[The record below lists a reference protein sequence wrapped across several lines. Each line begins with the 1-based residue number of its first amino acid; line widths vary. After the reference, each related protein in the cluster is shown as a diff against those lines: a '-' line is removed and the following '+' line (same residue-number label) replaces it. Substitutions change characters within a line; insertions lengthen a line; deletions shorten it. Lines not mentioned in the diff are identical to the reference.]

1 MKMNGQTLA
10 WLFTNISNGLWLFV
24 FIPQFINNYKLK
36 SGEALSLVLLLCLLF
51 GDICSIMSASAKGL
65 NVIIIYAG
73 VYHIILDIIM
83 ISQVIYYRIYRVLN
97 EDDLI
102 LEETVPLLGTRNT
115 VVRDCDVLTFNECI
129 FVVCSSMI
137 VLLSELLI
145 FYNFTI
151 VADIIGWIATFT
163 FMIAR
168 IPQIMLN
175 HNRKST
181 AGLSLLSF
189 IIMNIAN
196 ILFLLSVLI
205 ILIDIDENKYCEYI
219 TNNIQWIVG
228 SASTNIFDAI
238 IFYQFY
244 IYNRIS

>member
-1 MKMNGQTLA
+1 MNGQGLA
-10 WLFTNISNGLWLFV
+10 WLFTSISNGLWLFV
-24 FIPQFINNYKLK
+24 FIPQFINNYRLQ
-36 SGEALSLVLLLCLLF
+36 SGDAISLVLLLCLLF
-51 GDICSIMSASAKGL
+51 GDIFSIMSASAKGL

-73 VYHIILDIIM
+73 IYHVVLDVIM
-83 ISQVIYYRIYRVLN
+83 ISQVIYYRLYRVLN
-97 EDDLI
+97 EDIDLRI
-102 LEETVPLLGTRNT
+102 EETIPLVGTRDT
-115 VVRDCDVLTFNECI
+115 VVRKCDVLTFKEFI
-129 FVVCSSMI
+129 FVIFFSII

-145 FYNFTI
+145 WYNFII
-151 VADIIGWIATFT
+151 VADIIGWIATFI

-205 ILIDIDENKYCEYI
+205 ILIDIDANKYCEYI

-244 IYNRIS
+244 IYNRYI